1 MCFDYQNIEKLLTQL
16 LQSVA
21 EDFSE
26 TEEREVQEFI
36 DAGEYGIALE
46 TFTGI
51 VEEEKKVIS
60 EDVIVLVR
68 EAAVAM
74 QMRESV
80 FDAKLLSRVIDR

>member
-21 EDFSE
+21 ENFSE

-46 TFTGI
+46 TFAGI

-60 EDVIVLVR
+60 EHVIVLVR
-68 EAAVAM
+68 QAAAAM
-74 QMRESV
+74 QIRESV
-80 FDAKLLSRVIDR
+80 FDAKLLSRVKD